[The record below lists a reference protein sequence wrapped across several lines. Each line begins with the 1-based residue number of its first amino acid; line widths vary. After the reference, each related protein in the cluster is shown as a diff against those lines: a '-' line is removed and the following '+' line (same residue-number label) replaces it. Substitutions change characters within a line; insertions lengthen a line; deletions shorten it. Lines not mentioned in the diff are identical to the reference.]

1 MTDLP
6 LTGAAAPIRVVLV
19 DDHAVVR
26 LGLRTVIETESDITV
41 VGEAG
46 DGPAGVR
53 LVAELRPDVVLM
65 DLRMPGG
72 DGTDAT
78 ARILTTLPSTR
89 VLIIT
94 TYDTDAEIVRALEAG
109 AVGYMLKDAT
119 PAELVDGIRKA
130 ARGETV
136 LTPSVASKL
145 VQRLQ
150 APQPESLTPRELEVL
165 TEVAKGRTNLEIART
180 LRISEATVKT
190 HLLRLFPKLG
200 VDDRT
205 AAVTVA
211 MKRGV
216 LRS

>member
-1 MTDLP
+1 MTDS
-6 LTGAAAPIRVVLV
+6 AKSIRVVLV

-26 LGLRTVIETESDITV
+26 LGLRTVIETEPGITV
-41 VGEAG
+41 IGEAA
-46 DGPAGVR
+46 DGPAGVA
-53 LVAELRPDVVLM
+53 LVDQLRPDVVLM

-78 ARILTTLPSTR
+78 AHIVRAHPSTK

-119 PAELVDGIRKA
+119 PAELVDAIRKA

-145 VQRLQ
+145 VRRLQ
-150 APQPESLTPRELEVL
+150 APEPEALTPRVGGF
-165 TEVAKGRTNLEIART
+165 GRSGQGTHQ
-180 LRISEATVKT
+180 LRNSTCT
-190 HLLRLFPKLG
+190 
-200 VDDRT
+200 
-205 AAVTVA
+205 
-211 MKRGV
+211 
-216 LRS
+216 

>member
-1 MTDLP
+1 MSR
-6 LTGAAAPIRVVLV
+6 IRVLLV

-26 LGLRTVIETESDITV
+26 LGLRTVLENESDLEV
-41 VGEAG
+41 VGEAS
-46 DGPAGVR
+46 DGPTGAD
-53 LVAELRPDVVLM
+53 LAVALQPDVVLM

-72 DGTDAT
+72 DGTPAT
-78 ARILTTLPSTR
+78 LRILREVPNTR

-109 AVGYMLKDAT
+109 AVGYMLKDAST
-119 PAELVDGIRKA
+119 SELVDAIRKA

-136 LTPSVASKL
+136 LTPSVAQKL
-145 VQRLQ
+145 VQRLR
-150 APQPESLTPRELEVL
+150 APAIDALTPRELEVL
-165 TEVAKGRTNLEIART
+165 AEVAKGRTNGEIARV
-180 LRISEATVKT
+180 LNISEATVKT
-190 HLLRLFPKLG
+190 HLLRVFPKLG

-211 MKRGV
+211 MKQGL